1 VPAPA
6 KAAGPTSPSD
16 AGDSER
22 SGGSS
27 RPRPVKKE
35 YGLLTVAS
43 EPWGTLFLGNKEV
56 GPTPIADYPLPE
68 GTHRIR
74 IEQEGYR
81 TKYETIVVTG
91 PNPIRRRYILEP
103 AGPP

>member
-1 VPAPA
+1 MARP
-6 KAAGPTSPSD
+6 
-16 AGDSER
+16 SER
-22 SGGSS
+22 SEPEPAGAT
-27 RPRPVKKE
+27 RQPKAAKKE

-43 EPWGTLFLGNKEV
+43 EPWGTLFLGNKEI
-56 GPTPIADYPLPE
+56 GPTPIADYPLPV

-81 TKYETIVVTG
+81 TKFETIVVSG